1 MRLSGKKDINVMV
14 MVVKVT
20 VMFELLGLRLT
31 MTWYDP
37 FMRWNASEHNNI
49 EVASQYD
56 PWMDLRLCHLHFTE
70 RQ

>member
-1 MRLSGKKDINVMV
+1 MIVMMMVVVMVNVM
-14 MVVKVT
+14 MMEVKVP

-49 EVASQYD
+49 EVEY
-56 PWMDLRLCHLHFTE
+56 PI
-70 RQ
+70 